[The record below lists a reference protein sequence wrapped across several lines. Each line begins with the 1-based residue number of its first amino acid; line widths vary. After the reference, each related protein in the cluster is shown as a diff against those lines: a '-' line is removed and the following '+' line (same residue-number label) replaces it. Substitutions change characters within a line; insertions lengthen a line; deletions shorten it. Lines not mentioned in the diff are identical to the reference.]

1 MAVKLTICSAAD
13 PQALERSRRQIL
25 LALLTALAVVLHTVE
40 ALLPSPAP
48 WFRLGFANIL
58 TIAALFLY
66 GGRAAWTLALS
77 RIGIGALLLGQLFA
91 PGFLLSLGGGV
102 TATALMVAARRL
114 LPRAL
119 GPVGIS
125 LLGAAGHATGQL
137 LVAWGVLIRH
147 PGLWRL
153 YPLLLLFSLITGLV
167 NGVAAD
173 LLLEMLGRHPA
184 CRRTPDEPAA
194 RA

>member
-1 MAVKLTICSAAD
+1 MTCSAVD
-13 PQALERSRRQIL
+13 PQALQRSRRQIL
-25 LALLTALAVVLHTVE
+25 LALLTALAVVLHTLE

-58 TIAALFLY
+58 TITALFLY
-66 GGRAAWTLALS
+66 GGRAAWTLALA

-102 TATALMVAARRL
+102 TATLLMVSAHRL
-114 LPRAL
+114 LPRSL

-125 LLGAAGHATGQL
+125 LLGATGHATGQL
-137 LVAWGVLIRH
+137 FIAWWLLVQH

-153 YPLLLLFSLITGLV
+153 YPLFLLFALGTGLV

-184 CRRTPDEPAA
+184 CAAPAA
-194 RA
+194 GPDAPAKG

>member
-1 MAVKLTICSAAD
+1 MTSSAVD

-25 LALLTALAVVLHTVE
+25 LALFTALAVALHTVE

-58 TIAALFLY
+58 TLTALFLY
-66 GGRAAWTLALS
+66 GGRAAWTVALA

-102 TATALMVAARRL
+102 AATLLMVTARRL
-114 LPRAL
+114 LPRTL
-119 GPVGIS
+119 GPVGVS
-125 LLGAAGHATGQL
+125 LLGAAGHASGQL
-137 LVAWGVLIRH
+137 LIAWWLLVRH

-153 YPLLLLFSLITGLV
+153 YPLFLLFSLGTGLL

-184 CRRTPDEPAA
+184 CARPAA
-194 RA
+194 GRGERA